1 MPTIEKRGKHSF
13 RARVSVMEHGKQ
25 KQLTKTFT
33 TKSEAKIWAHQ
44 QEVLKGKGKNIAQ
57 REDTFSDFFETW
69 VYTVKRND
77 VRPAT
82 FINYERTVTIVRSL
96 FKDIKIS
103 NLDDLVVQ
111 MKIDEYGETHSRKT
125 TTEVLLK
132 IRTALHYAYARGL
145 LDNDFGSL
153 VKTRG
158 KELEK
163 RNKSLSMND
172 MKILRNYLLSHTED
186 EFNIIALIALET
198 GARRGEILGLKP
210 EDISQNGIDIIRS
223 ISPTNDDTR
232 LKTAKSKR
240 TVAITNEVYTIIRSV
255 QPKSNGYLFDTDG
268 FRQSQRLKK
277 LLQKLELPSTTFHGL
292 RDTIASFLFSNDI
305 RLDYVSKML
314 GHSNLQTTMNYYLDL
329 MPEKKHQQE
338 ADALNLLNSLSD

>member
-1 MPTIEKRGKHSF
+1 MPTIEKRGKNSF
-13 RARVSVMEHGKQ
+13 RVRVSIMEHGKQ
-25 KQLTKTFT
+25 KQIAKTFP

-44 QEVLKGKGKNIAQ
+44 QEILKGKGKNISR
-57 REDTFSDFFETW
+57 REDTFADFFESW

-82 FINYERTVTIVRSL
+82 FINYERTLAIVRSL
-96 FKDIKIS
+96 FKDIKLS

-163 RNKSLSMND
+163 RNKALSIEE
-172 MKILRNYLLSHTED
+172 MKILRKYLIENSTV
-186 EFNIIALIALET
+186 EFHVVALLALET

-210 EDISQNGIDIIRS
+210 EDISEKSIHITRS
-223 ISPTNDDTR
+223 ISPTSDDTR
-232 LKTAKSKR
+232 LKTKKSQR
-240 TVAITNEVYTIIRSV
+240 TVAITKDVYNIVSKIT
-255 QPKSNGYLFDTDG
+255 PKANGYLFDPDG
-268 FRQSQRLKK
+268 FRQSAALKK
-277 LLQKLELPSTTFHGL
+277 VLIKLGLTTTTFHGL
-292 RDTIASFLFSNDI
+292 RDTLASFLFSNDI
-305 RLDYVSKML
+305 RIDYVSKIL
-314 GHSNLQTTMNYYLDL
+314 GHSNLQTTMNYYLEL
-329 MPEKKHQQE
+329 MPEKRHQQE
-338 ADALNLLNSLSD
+338 ADALELLNSLSD